1 MIKSNMMS
9 PNQLKQ
15 PEKKASTGA
24 SKRNVPAKN
33 TKSSGWKFVANLFYM
48 FLFAL
53 LAAIVYLEVFG
64 VPAFLRDVIPPAI
77 VELLGLSEES
87 KATKVLREAGAPKL
101 TASGRRSS
109 DPSVPINGSVEE
121 VVKTM
126 RPEVYFKDKIF
137 DNYKEQPVSNRI
149 SYQKQAFHIMLSTFY
164 NGTPDGVGYL
174 DLAYQAPNF
183 FFARAIALEPR
194 LLTSYM
200 DNLKVRVLDLVMT
213 DSSTVADGNIEF
225 IVYGGTQQPKFDE
238 LKQTKLVS
246 HSRINSEIMALRNLA
261 VLNHVNF
268 SGIEKPVE
276 EKIGNYRRVILN
288 VNTDADYPS
297 LLNFADALQ
306 KSDVA
311 FGVQQ
316 FISRPAGPEK
326 MRSTLEFV
334 LYASAK

>member
-15 PEKKASTGA
+15 PEKKASAGRRNA
-24 SKRNVPAKN
+24 PSKSS
-33 TKSSGWKFVANLFYM
+33 KSSGWKILSNLFYM
-48 FLFAL
+48 LLFTV
-53 LAAIVYLEVFG
+53 LAAVVYLEVFG
-64 VPAFLRDVIPPAI
+64 VPPFLHGIIPPAI
-77 VELLGLSEES
+77 VEFLGLSEETT
-87 KATKVLREAGAPKL
+87 ATKVLREAGAPKL

-126 RPEVYFKDKIF
+126 RPEIYFKDKIF

-194 LLTSYM
+194 MLTSYM
-200 DNLKVRVLDLVMT
+200 DNLKVRVIDLVMT

-246 HSRINSEIMALRNLA
+246 PSKINSEIMALRNLA

-268 SGIEKPVE
+268 SGIEKPVTE
-276 EKIGNYRRVILN
+276 NIGNYRRVILN

-316 FISRPAGPEK
+316 FVSRPAGPEK